1 LDYIKKITNGP
12 YAFLSSRIK
21 SKIKLQSVKILDD
34 NDLNKIIHD
43 ETAGKEESSSLF
55 NTDRLAQILF
65 TSGSTGHPKGVMLS
79 HRNLISNSESI
90 VQYLELGPDDIMEVV
105 LPFYYCYGLSL
116 LHTHLK
122 VGGSVVLNNNFIFLG
137 SVLNDLINYKCTG
150 FAGVPSHFQILL
162 RKSESFKSSHFPD
175 LRYVTQAG
183 GKLHNVFIEEFI
195 ESFPD
200 IKFYVMYGQ
209 TEATARLSY
218 LPPDLLREKM
228 GSVGKGIPGVT
239 LDVFDNNNE
248 PVPDGGIGEVVAK
261 GENIMLGYL
270 NDPDGNKMALRN
282 GWLYTG
288 DMAGK
293 DSDGFLYLYARKKEI
308 MKVGGK
314 RVSPKEIEEVILS
327 IPYVLSCKIKG
338 EFDDVLGEAIQAE
351 IILKDGTDQD
361 KAKKQ
366 IIKTCRENLALFKI
380 PGIINFESKLT
391 DPLKLSK

>member
-1 LDYIKKITNGP
+1 
-12 YAFLSSRIK
+12 
-21 SKIKLQSVKILDD
+21 
-34 NDLNKIIHD
+34 
-43 ETAGKEESSSLF
+43 
-55 NTDRLAQILF
+55 
-65 TSGSTGHPKGVMLS
+65 
-79 HRNLISNSESI
+79 
-90 VQYLELGPDDIMEVV
+90 
-105 LPFYYCYGLSL
+105 
-116 LHTHLK
+116 
-122 VGGSVVLNNNFIFLG
+122 
-137 SVLNDLINYKCTG
+137 
-150 FAGVPSHFQILL
+150 
-162 RKSESFKSSHFPD
+162 
-175 LRYVTQAG
+175 
-183 GKLHNVFIEEFI
+183 
-195 ESFPD
+195 
-200 IKFYVMYGQ
+200 
-209 TEATARLSY
+209 
-218 LPPDLLREKM
+218 
-228 GSVGKGIPGVT
+228 
-239 LDVFDNNNE
+239 
-248 PVPDGGIGEVVAK
+248 
-261 GENIMLGYL
+261 
-270 NDPDGNKMALRN
+270 MALRN